1 MPDIF
6 LGRQPIYDR
15 QLQVFAYE
23 LLFRSGDENQAGVLN
38 GDQATSQV
46 ILNTF
51 MEMGIEP
58 IVGSKRAFI
67 NMTRDFFL
75 LNYTQIFPP
84 DRVVMEILEH
94 IQIDTE
100 FIEAVRHCSSLGYTI
115 ALDDFVYR
123 EQLHDLLQLADIIKI
138 DLLAIDRTE
147 LQKHVAILRQ
157 YGAKLLAEKVE
168 TQDDFKLCK
177 ALGFDYFQGY
187 FLCKP
192 EIIKG
197 QRVPANRALVL
208 QLLAKLQ
215 EPEVDFAELE
225 EIVRR
230 DVALSYKLLR
240 VINAAYYALPK
251 KVDSLRQALSLLGS
265 SFIASWLRIII
276 LAGIDDKPHDLVLTA
291 IIRAKMCELLGQ
303 ALGHQSTEA
312 FFTVGLFSALEALL
326 DSPIEAIMES
336 LPLSDEITAAL
347 VSHQGLLGE
356 TLHCVLAYERGH
368 WEQVHCQRLDQGRI
382 TDAYLAAIDWA
393 HKADY
398 QLVT

>member
-6 LGRQPIYDR
+6 VGRQPIYDR

-23 LLFRSGDENQAGVLN
+23 LLFRSGDDNQAGFLD

-51 MEMGIEP
+51 MDIGIDP
-58 IVGSKRAFI
+58 IVGSKLAFI

-75 LNYTQIFPP
+75 LDYTQIFPP

-94 IQIDTE
+94 IEVDTE
-100 FIEAVRHCSSLGYTI
+100 FIEAVRLLSSRGYTI

-123 EQLHDLLQLADIIKI
+123 ESLHDLLELADIIKV
-138 DLLAIDRTE
+138 DVLALDRTE
-147 LQKHVAILRQ
+147 LQEHVPFLRQ

-168 TQDDFKLCK
+168 TQDDFRFCK
-177 ALGFDYFQGY
+177 SLGFDYLQGY

-197 QRVPANRALVL
+197 QRAPANRPLVL

-215 EPEVDFAELE
+215 NPEVDFKELE

-230 DVALSYKLLR
+230 DVGLSYKLLR
-240 VINAAYYALPK
+240 VINSAYYSLPK
-251 KVDSLRQALSLLGS
+251 KVDSLREALLLLGTA
-265 SFIASWLRIII
+265 FITSWLRIII
-276 LAGIDDKPHDLVLTA
+276 LAEIDDKPHDLVLTA
-291 IIRAKMCELLGQ
+291 MIRAKMCELLGK
-303 ALGHQSTEA
+303 ALSQQSTET

-326 DSPIEAIMES
+326 DSPIEVIMES
-336 LPLSDEITAAL
+336 LPLSDDITSAL
-347 VSHQGLLGE
+347 VSHEGLPGE
-356 TLHCVLAYERGH
+356 TLHCVLAYERSN
-368 WEQVHCQRLDQGRI
+368 WDEVHCQSLDHGRI
-382 TDAYLAAIDWA
+382 TDAYLEAIAWA
-393 HKADY
+393 SQTDN
-398 QLVT
+398 QLVK